1 MAQHQDFGHDHGP
14 RAGHD
19 SDDHH
24 GHSHGHDHSHA
35 PKDFGMAFAVGT
47 ALNAAFV
54 LIEAGFGFAA
64 NSMALLADAGH
75 NLSDVVGLLVAWGA
89 SALVKRPPTARFT
102 YGLGSSSILAALAN
116 AIILLVAV
124 GAIALEATQR
134 FVTPEPV
141 AGKTVMIVAA
151 IGIIINTFTAWLF
164 MAGRKDDLNVRGAF
178 LHMAADAAI
187 SLGVVIAG
195 AAMLLTGWQWVDPV
209 VSIAIS
215 AVIVWGTWGLL
226 KESVNSAL
234 HAVPAGI
241 DPAAVR
247 GHLETLPGVAAI
259 HDLHIWPMSTTETA
273 LTCHLVM
280 PAGHPGDRFTA
291 AVVKTLKD
299 SYRIGHAT
307 LQIELGE
314 AGCDC
319 ALKPDHVV

>member
-14 RAGHD
+14 TAGHD

-24 GHSHGHDHSHA
+24 GHSHGHDHHA

-291 AVVKTLKD
+291 AVAKTLKD

>member
-14 RAGHD
+14 TAGHD
-19 SDDHH
+19 SDGHH

-164 MAGRKDDLNVRGAF
+164 R
-178 LHMAADAAI
+178 
-187 SLGVVIAG
+187 
-195 AAMLLTGWQWVDPV
+195 
-209 VSIAIS
+209 
-215 AVIVWGTWGLL
+215 
-226 KESVNSAL
+226 
-234 HAVPAGI
+234 
-241 DPAAVR
+241 PAAR
-247 GHLETLPGVAAI
+247 MTSTSAA
-259 HDLHIWPMSTTETA
+259 LSCTWPPTQQSRSA
-273 LTCHLVM
+273 SSSRARLC
-280 PAGHPGDRFTA
+280 
-291 AVVKTLKD
+291 
-299 SYRIGHAT
+299 S
-307 LQIELGE
+307 
-314 AGCDC
+314 
-319 ALKPDHVV
+319 

>member
-14 RAGHD
+14 TAGHD

-291 AVVKTLKD
+291 AVAKTLKD

>member
-1 MAQHQDFGHDHGP
+1 
-14 RAGHD
+14 
-19 SDDHH
+19 
-24 GHSHGHDHSHA
+24 
-35 PKDFGMAFAVGT
+35 MAFAVGT

-291 AVVKTLKD
+291 AVAKTLKD